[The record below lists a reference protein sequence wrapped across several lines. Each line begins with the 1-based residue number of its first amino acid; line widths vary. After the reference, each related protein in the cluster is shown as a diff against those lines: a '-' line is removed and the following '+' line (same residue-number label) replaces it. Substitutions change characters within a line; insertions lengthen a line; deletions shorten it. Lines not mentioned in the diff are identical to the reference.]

1 MYKER
6 EILFNIPKADQ
17 SKIKELEYLLEPYY
31 HMWIGLDRWNTNSKK
46 LLEGNFNKLD
56 RNEIDPIITELIKN
70 FNSSLS
76 RFKSEGVDDKI
87 FQICFKY
94 KTSVDELKPKGELAF
109 V

>member
-1 MYKER
+1 M
-6 EILFNIPKADQ
+6 
-17 SKIKELEYLLEPYY
+17 
-31 HMWIGLDRWNTNSKK
+31 
-46 LLEGNFNKLD
+46 LEGYYNNFD
-56 RNEIDPIITELIKN
+56 GNEIDPTIKELIKN

-76 RFKSEGVDDKI
+76 RFKFEGVDDKI

>member
-1 MYKER
+1 MASPSAGASVLKYG
-6 EILFNIPKADQ
+6 DV
-17 SKIKELEYLLEPYY
+17 
-31 HMWIGLDRWNTNSKK
+31 NTVTPSPGEVK
-46 LLEGNFNKLD
+46 G
-56 RNEIDPIITELIKN
+56 LIKN

-76 RFKSEGVDDKI
+76 RFKSEGVDDKL